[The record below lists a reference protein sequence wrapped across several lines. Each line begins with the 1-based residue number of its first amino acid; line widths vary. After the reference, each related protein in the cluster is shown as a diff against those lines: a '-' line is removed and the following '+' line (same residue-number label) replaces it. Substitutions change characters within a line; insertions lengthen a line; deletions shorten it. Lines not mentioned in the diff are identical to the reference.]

1 MKTAAAA
8 LILYLGLGCAAGLPV
23 EKLEKLE
30 KLMSRA
36 RRLSTNDDG
45 DDASFAACSNE
56 LNALYA
62 CPTAAGTTLGDD
74 DFNPTSCADVQTLL
88 TGLCGEGP
96 AVCQAEYHTYMEC
109 MYEAFASYSF
119 GAACDLTC
127 ASSTR
132 TPVPTPADFRDLD
145 GDGVAD
151 VPEGDCCIHGYG
163 MSFSSSPGCGT
174 LAEAAKTCCP
184 WPKLARYSLQQTG
197 EDKTAFDCVSFV
209 SKEKCAAQNALWSD
223 DSQLG
228 PGGCAHSASAVKTID
243 SASASGPALLVT
255 VLAAAA
261 AAL

>member
-1 MKTAAAA
+1 
-8 LILYLGLGCAAGLPV
+8 
-23 EKLEKLE
+23 
-30 KLMSRA
+30 
-36 RRLSTNDDG
+36 
-45 DDASFAACSNE
+45 
-56 LNALYA
+56 
-62 CPTAAGTTLGDD
+62 
-74 DFNPTSCADVQTLL
+74 
-88 TGLCGEGP
+88 
-96 AVCQAEYHTYMEC
+96 MEC
-109 MYEAFASYSF
+109 TYEQFVKSFSGAS
-119 GAACDLTC
+119 CELTC

-184 WPKLARYSLQQTG
+184 WPRLARYSLQQTG